1 MKLILLR
8 HGQSQWNL
16 ENKFAGW
23 TDIPITEEGKKQ
35 AKEAGKNIKG
45 IKIDIAFTSKLQR
58 ASETLRIVLQETG
71 LKIKTIESEK
81 LNERHYGK
89 LQGINREEAKK
100 KFGEEQVHKW
110 RRGYSDTPPEG
121 ESLKDVVNRVVPYY
135 EKEILPELKDGKNV
149 IIVAHGNSLRALIKH
164 LEKLSDEDIMKVEI
178 PLCVP
183 LIYDIDES
191 GDVMNKGS
199 F

>member
-8 HGQSQWNL
+8 HGQSQWNI

-23 TDIPITEEGKKQ
+23 TDVPITEEGKKQ
-35 AKEAGKNIKG
+35 AKEAGQKMKSIEINV
-45 IKIDIAFTSKLQR
+45 AFTSKLQR
-58 ASETLRIVLQETG
+58 ASETLRIVLQTMN
-71 LKIKTIESEK
+71 LKIKTIQSIE

-100 KFGEEQVHKW
+100 KFGEEQIHKW
-110 RRGYSDTPPEG
+110 RRGYADTPPEG
-121 ESLKDVVNRVVPYY
+121 ESLKDVVNRVVLYY
-135 EKEILPELKDGKNV
+135 EKEILPELKEGKNV
-149 IIVAHGNSLRALIKH
+149 LVVAHGNSLRALIKH
-164 LEKLSDEDIMKVEI
+164 IENISDEDIMKVEI

-183 LIYDIDES
+183 LIYDVDSS
-191 GDVMNKGS
+191 GNIINKGS

>member
-23 TDIPITEEGKKQ
+23 TDIPITEEGKRQ
-35 AKEAGKNIKG
+35 AKEAAKSLHG
-45 IKIDIAFTSKLQR
+45 IKIDIAYTSKLQR
-58 ASETLRIVLQETG
+58 ASETLRIVLQEMG
-71 LKIKTIESEK
+71 LGIKTIESIE

-100 KFGEEQVHKW
+100 EFGEEQVHEW
-110 RRGYSDTPPEG
+110 RRSYDITPPEG
-121 ESLKDVVNRVVPYY
+121 ESLKDVVKRVVPYY
-135 EKEILPELKDGKNV
+135 EKEILPKLKEGKNV
-149 IIVAHGNSLRALIKH
+149 IVVAHGNSLRALIKH
-164 LEKLSDEDIMKVEI
+164 LENISDVEIMKVEI
-178 PLCVP
+178 PLCIP
-183 LIYDIDES
+183 LIYDINES